1 MNSNYMAKTE
11 AVSRSKVHIP
21 SVGALFA
28 KELKS
33 FSNKDCT
40 DRGVW
45 LDVFCPDDRCL
56 REEERI
62 KLVEFCKDYG
72 KKHDLWLEAFCP
84 GGTCEIFEASQLP

>member
-1 MNSNYMAKTE
+1 MNHFYTAKT
-11 AVSRSKVHIP
+11 AATLRNKAHFP

-33 FSNKDCT
+33 VSDKDCT

-45 LDVFCPDDRCL
+45 LEIFCPDDRCL

-62 KLVEFCKDYG
+62 ELVEFCKDSG
-72 KKHDLWLEAFCP
+72 KKHDLWLKVFCP
-84 GGTCEIFEASQLP
+84 KGFCEIFEGSRLP